1 MDSSSASSPDGL
13 PVGFYRAFWTE
24 IKPLVMEMF
33 NDFYKEDF
41 NLRKLNYGMISLI
54 PKLKDANN
62 IRQYRPICVLN
73 IDYKWFTKVLTKRL
87 TPFADK
93 LISRSQTT
101 FILGRFI
108 LEGVVILHEILHD
121 LRVSK
126 SKGMILKLDF
136 EKAYDKVNWGFLVE
150 VLKQKKFPETWIRW
164 IKQCVKGGKVGIK
177 INGTHGNF
185 FNTHKGLR
193 QGGPLSPLLFNL
205 ISDALCT
212 MFDKARMSGQIKALV
227 PHLIEGGIS
236 PLQYADD
243 TMIFLALEEQSILY
257 TKFLLYCFENMSGL
271 RVNY

>member
-1 MDSSSASSPDGL
+1 
-13 PVGFYRAFWTE
+13 
-24 IKPLVMEMF
+24 
-33 NDFYKEDF
+33 
-41 NLRKLNYGMISLI
+41 
-54 PKLKDANN
+54 
-62 IRQYRPICVLN
+62 VLN
-73 IDYKWFTKVLTKRL
+73 IDYKWFTKVLTTRL

-101 FILGRFI
+101 FIPGRFI

-121 LRVSK
+121 FRVSK
-126 SKGMILKLDF
+126 SKGIILKLDF

-150 VLKQKKFPETWIRW
+150 VLKQKKIPETWIRW
-164 IKQCVKGGKVGIK
+164 IKQGVEGGKVGIK
-177 INGTHGNF
+177 INGTHGNL

-205 ISDALCT
+205 VSDALCT
-212 MFDKARMSGQIKALV
+212 MLDKARMNGQIKGLV

-236 PLQYADD
+236 HFQYADD
-243 TMIFLALEEQSILY
+243 TVIFLALEEQLILY